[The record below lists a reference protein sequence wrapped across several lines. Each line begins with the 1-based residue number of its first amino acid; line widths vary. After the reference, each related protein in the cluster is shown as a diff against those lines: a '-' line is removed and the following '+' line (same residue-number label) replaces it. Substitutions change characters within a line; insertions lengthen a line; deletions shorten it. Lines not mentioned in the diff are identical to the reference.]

1 VSRGLLSGYALAKL
15 GWVKMGFVWAK
26 GFDTIEYDGCW
37 WTYSP
42 IPECLTFTIEEGV
55 IHKAIR
61 IEFVDQL
68 IR

>member
-1 VSRGLLSGYALAKL
+1 LSGYALEKL
-15 GWVKMGFVWAK
+15 GWVKKGFVWVN
-26 GFDTIEYDGCW
+26 GYDTIEYDGCW
-37 WTYSP
+37 WTYCP
-42 IPECLTFTIEEGV
+42 IPECLEYTIEAGV